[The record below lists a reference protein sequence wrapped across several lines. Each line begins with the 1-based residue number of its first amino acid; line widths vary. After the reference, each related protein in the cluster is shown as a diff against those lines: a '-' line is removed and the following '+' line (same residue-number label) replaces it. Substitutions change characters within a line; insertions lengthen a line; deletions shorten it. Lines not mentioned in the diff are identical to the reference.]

1 MPVVKIVSP
10 DLAPLN
16 LAKELYELS
25 GRRTGRILTSH
36 GSNFSSAASPSE
48 GSAPAYTT
56 SYLMAWAYELGHR
69 SLKFRQTDTKS
80 VVLTA
85 PPCYHMH
92 AKDPVT
98 ALALMLIRTIKRNQ
112 KASNGK

>member
-1 MPVVKIVSP
+1 MPVAKRISSDV
-10 DLAPLN
+10 APLN

-36 GSNFSSAASPSE
+36 GSNFSSAASPAE
-48 GSAPAYTT
+48 GSAPVYTT
-56 SYLMAWAYELGHR
+56 GYLMAWAYELGVQ

-80 VVLTA
+80 IVLTA

-98 ALALMLIRTIKRNQ
+98 ALALMLIRTIKRDQ
-112 KASNGK
+112 KVSNGK